1 MSVDTQRVTLT
12 VPAVPEYLRLA
23 RMASAD
29 AASRAGFDYEEID
42 DLRIAVSEL
51 CHLLIGTGGGGVLSL
66 ELSVADHGVTI
77 DGHVTAPGASVENE
91 FSSAILATVVDE
103 YTLSDGDDG
112 RRFHVVKTPRR

>member
-77 DGHVTAPGASVENE
+77 DGHVTAPGESVENE
-91 FSSAILATVVDE
+91 LASTACGGKKAK
-103 YTLSDGDDG
+103 SDTNVNNQQTATTDAAS
-112 RRFHVVKTPRR
+112 TW

>member
-1 MSVDTQRVTLT
+1 MSTDGHHVALT

-23 RMASAD
+23 RTASAD

-51 CHLLIGTGGGGVLSL
+51 CHLLIGTGGGGTLSL
-66 ELSVADHGVTI
+66 ELWVRERGVTI
-77 DGHVTAPGASVENE
+77 DGYVSNPGSSVENE

-103 YTLSDGDDG
+103 YTISDGDDG
-112 RRFHVVKTPRR
+112 RRFHVVKNPKR